1 MLRVWQ
7 ATICRHDWTLQAE
20 TTSINSRQI
29 KMSTADTHAAETNK
43 LQDKINTC
51 IQQTN
56 KTNKERNQQLV
67 IPRYKF
73 KKK

>member
-1 MLRVWQ
+1 VWQ
-7 ATICRHDWTLQAE
+7 ATTCRHDRTLQAE
-20 TTSINSRQI
+20 TTPINSRQI
-29 KMSTADTHAAETNK
+29 KMSTADTHAAEINK
-43 LQDKINTC
+43 LQDKTNTC
-51 IQQTN
+51 IQQIN